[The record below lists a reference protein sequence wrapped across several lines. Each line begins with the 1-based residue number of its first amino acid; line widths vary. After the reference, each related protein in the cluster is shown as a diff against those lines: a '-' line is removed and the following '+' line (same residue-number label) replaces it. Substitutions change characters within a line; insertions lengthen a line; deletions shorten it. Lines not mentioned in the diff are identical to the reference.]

1 MRKEGIS
8 LMEVKV
14 LLDSINPYT
23 GVRLTTLHCVYP
35 QFIHQQVLTHRMF
48 SRNSSSL
55 RAISFN
61 RSSEEFE
68 IVYPTWTEEKK
79 GMQGSLVTDSD
90 KLFSANAHI
99 EAMYREVLERC
110 KILESLGI
118 HHQDINNYLR
128 PFQNIHTVI
137 TATDFENFFNQRL
150 HESTKPD
157 MRRLAWLIYQALEES
172 EPRED
177 DKHLPLMTDFEEG
190 LWSYYDYTMREYQ
203 LISAARLARISYF
216 KWQDDPQKDLELAKK
231 LIENQHPSPF
241 EHIAFAQQD
250 DQYYANFK
258 SWKQLRHILG
268 V

>member
-1 MRKEGIS
+1 
-8 LMEVKV
+8 MEVKV
-14 LLDSINPYT
+14 LLDSVNPYT
-23 GVRLTTLHCVYP
+23 GTRLTTLHCVYP

-61 RSSEEFE
+61 RASEEFE

-79 GMQGSLVTDSD
+79 GMQGSLVTEEKSI
-90 KLFSANAHI
+90 LSAESYLRCMHKD
-99 EAMYREVLERC
+99 VLYWC
-110 KILESLGI
+110 KKMGDLGI

-137 TATDFENFFNQRL
+137 TATDFENFFQQRL

-157 MRRLAWLIYQALEES
+157 MQQLAQLIYDALKES
-172 EPRED
+172 KPEQTTW
-177 DKHLPLMTDFEEG
+177 HTPLINDLLEST
-190 LWSYYDYTMREYQ
+190 YTNKQLE

-231 LIENQHPSPF
+231 LIENNHPSPF
-241 EHIAFAQQD
+241 EHVAFAQQD
-250 DQYYANFK
+250 NEYYGNFK

>member
-1 MRKEGIS
+1 
-8 LMEVKV
+8 MEVKV
-14 LLDSINPYT
+14 LLDSLNPYT
-23 GVRLTTLHCVYP
+23 GTRLTTLHCVYP

-55 RAISFN
+55 RAISFD
-61 RSSEEFE
+61 RASEEFE
-68 IVYPTWTEEKK
+68 VVYPTWTEEKK
-79 GMQGSLVTDSD
+79 GMQGRVVTDQ
-90 KLFSANAHI
+90 KTIQRANQ
-99 EAMYREVLERC
+99 VLEMM
-110 KILESLGI
+110 KESLEDYCNLLLEIGV

-137 TATDFENFFNQRL
+137 TATDWSNFFQQRL

-157 MRRLAWLIYQALEES
+157 MQQLAQLIYDALEES
-172 EPRED
+172 KPEETIW
-177 DKHLPLMTDFEEG
+177 HTPLISDLLEST
-190 LWSYYDYTMREYQ
+190 YTNKQLE

-231 LIENQHPSPF
+231 LIENKHPSPF

-258 SWKQLRHILG
+258 SWKQLRKVLEI
-268 V
+268 

>member
-1 MRKEGIS
+1 
-8 LMEVKV
+8 MEVKV
-14 LLDSINPYT
+14 LLDSVNPYT
-23 GVRLTTLHCVYP
+23 NVRLTTLHCVYP

-55 RAISFN
+55 RAISFD
-61 RSSEEFE
+61 RADSEFDT
-68 IVYPTWTEEKK
+68 VYPTWTLEKK
-79 GMQGSLVTDSD
+79 GMQGPLVEDFKT
-90 KLFSANAHI
+90 KLMADCIVDEMDNFVSSRCA
-99 EAMYREVLERC
+99 RLE
-110 KILESLGI
+110 ELGI

-137 TATDFENFFNQRL
+137 TATDFENFFQQRL

-157 MRRLAWLIYQALEES
+157 MQRLAQLIYDALEES
-172 EPRED
+172 KPEETIW
-177 DKHLPLMTDFEEG
+177 HTPLISDLLEST
-190 LWSYYDYTMREYQ
+190 YTNKQLE

-231 LIENQHPSPF
+231 LIENNHPSPF

-250 DQYYANFK
+250 NEYYGNFK

>member
-1 MRKEGIS
+1 
-8 LMEVKV
+8 MEVKV

-61 RSSEEFE
+61 RASEEFE

-79 GMQGSLVTDSD
+79 GMRGKVIKQESKIDL
-90 KLFSANAHI
+90 ANSIVDCMSNAVRKYCY
-99 EAMYREVLERC
+99 ELEM
-110 KILESLGI
+110 LGI

-137 TATDFENFFNQRL
+137 TATDWTNFFSQRL

-157 MRRLAWLIYQALEES
+157 MQRLAWLIYYALEES
-172 EPRED
+172 KPLRITFHIPLVD
-177 DKHLPLMTDFEEG
+177 DLQKDFPFDK
-190 LWSYYDYTMREYQ
+190 YDYPGEDLP

-216 KWQDDPQKDLELAKK
+216 KWQDDQEKDLQLAKK

-250 DQYYANFK
+250 DNYYANFK
-258 SWKQLRHILG
+258 SWKQLRKVLEI
-268 V
+268 

>member
-1 MRKEGIS
+1 
-8 LMEVKV
+8 MEVKV
-14 LLDSINPYT
+14 LLDSVNPYT
-23 GVRLTTLHCVYP
+23 GTRLTTLHCVYP

-61 RSSEEFE
+61 RASEEFE

-79 GMQGSLVTDSD
+79 GMQGEVIKQESKIDL
-90 KLFSANAHI
+90 ANSIVDCMSNAVRKYCY
-99 EAMYREVLERC
+99 ELEM
-110 KILESLGI
+110 LGI

-157 MRRLAWLIYQALEES
+157 MQRLAWLIYYALEES
-172 EPRED
+172 KPEKAYD
-177 DKHLPLMTDFEEG
+177 HIPLLSSELIKDVSFTFKQK
-190 LWSYYDYTMREYQ
+190 Q

-250 DQYYANFK
+250 NQYYANFK
-258 SWKQLRHILG
+258 SWKQLRKVLEI
-268 V
+268 

>member
-1 MRKEGIS
+1 
-8 LMEVKV
+8 MEVKV

-23 GVRLTTLHCVYP
+23 GTRLTTLHCVYP

-55 RAISFN
+55 RAISYN
-61 RSSEEFE
+61 RTLKEFDL
-68 IVYPTWTEEKK
+68 VYPQWTLEKK
-79 GMQGSLVTDSD
+79 GMSGEGVTDQIVIEE
-90 KLFSANAHI
+90 ANS
-99 EAMYREVLERC
+99 VLEEMFKLVQEKCDELNR
-110 KILESLGI
+110 LGI

-150 HESTKPD
+150 HETTKPD
-157 MRRLAWLIYQALEES
+157 MQRLAWLIYYSLEES
-172 EPRED
+172 KPSDCMQHIPMVED
-177 DKHLPLMTDFEEG
+177 IRGKEFLVSDV
-190 LWSYYDYTMREYQ
+190 Q

-216 KWQDDPQKDLELAKK
+216 KWQDDTQKDLELAKK
-231 LIENQHPSPF
+231 LVENQHPSPF

-250 DQYYANFK
+250 DNYYANFK
-258 SWKQLRHILG
+258 SWKQLRHTLG

>member
-1 MRKEGIS
+1 
-8 LMEVKV
+8 MEVKV
-14 LLDSINPYT
+14 LLDSLNPYT
-23 GVRLTTLHCVYP
+23 GTRLTTLHCVYP

-55 RAISFN
+55 RAISFD
-61 RSSEEFE
+61 RASEEFE

-79 GMQGSLVTDSD
+79 GMQGPIQDD
-90 KLFSANAHI
+90 KELIDYANSCV
-99 EAMYREVLERC
+99 ERMYKAVMLEC
-110 KILESLGI
+110 NNLKDWGI

-157 MRRLAWLIYQALEES
+157 MQRLAQLIYDALENS
-172 EPRED
+172 YPED
-177 DKHLPLMTDFEEG
+177 RYRHIPMIDDIKWIGKFSWDEI
-190 LWSYYDYTMREYQ
+190 Q

-231 LIENQHPSPF
+231 LIENNHPSPF

-250 DQYYANFK
+250 NEYYGNFK

>member
-1 MRKEGIS
+1 
-8 LMEVKV
+8 MEVKV

-61 RSSEEFE
+61 RASEEFE

-157 MRRLAWLIYQALEES
+157 MQRLAWLIYYALEES
-172 EPRED
+172 KPLRRTFHIPLVD
-177 DKHLPLMTDFEEG
+177 DLQKDFPFDK
-190 LWSYYDYTMREYQ
+190 YDYPGEDLP

-216 KWQDDPQKDLELAKK
+216 KWQDDPNKDLQLAKK
-231 LIENQHPSPF
+231 LVENQHPSPF

-250 DQYYANFK
+250 DNYYANFK
-258 SWKQLRHILG
+258 SWKQLRHTLG

>member
-1 MRKEGIS
+1 
-8 LMEVKV
+8 MEVKV

-61 RSSEEFE
+61 RASEEFE

-79 GMQGSLVTDSD
+79 GMQGPIETDEVTVEIAD
-90 KLFSANAHI
+90 NI
-99 EAMYREVLERC
+99 VYEMYHDILNGCLKLER
-110 KILESLGI
+110 LGI

-157 MRRLAWLIYQALEES
+157 MQRLAWLIYYALEDSKPIE
-172 EPRED
+172 RIN
-177 DKHLPLMTDFEEG
+177 HLPMLSDFYNSVGDFHFSETFSGVE
-190 LWSYYDYTMREYQ
+190 LQ

-258 SWKQLRHILG
+258 SWKQLRHTLG

>member
-1 MRKEGIS
+1 
-8 LMEVKV
+8 MEVKV
-14 LLDSINPYT
+14 LLDSVNPYT
-23 GVRLTTLHCVYP
+23 GTRLTTLHCVYP

-61 RSSEEFE
+61 RASEEFE

-79 GMQGSLVTDSD
+79 GMQGSTITQKSKIDLADSIVECMY
-90 KLFSANAHI
+90 NAVRK
-99 EAMYREVLERC
+99 YCFDLEN
-110 KILESLGI
+110 LGV

-137 TATDFENFFNQRL
+137 TATDWSNFFQQRL

-157 MRRLAWLIYQALEES
+157 MQHLAQLIYDALENS
-172 EPRED
+172 YPED
-177 DKHLPLMTDFEEG
+177 RYRHIPMIEDIKWIGKFSWDEI
-190 LWSYYDYTMREYQ
+190 Q

-216 KWQDDPQKDLELAKK
+216 KWQDDPQKDLELANK
-231 LIENQHPSPF
+231 LIENNHPSPF

-250 DQYYANFK
+250 NEYYANFK
-258 SWKQLRHILG
+258 SWKQLRKVLEI
-268 V
+268 

>member
-1 MRKEGIS
+1 
-8 LMEVKV
+8 MEVKV
-14 LLDSINPYT
+14 LLDSVNPYT
-23 GVRLTTLHCVYP
+23 NVRLTTLHCVYP

-55 RAISFN
+55 RAISFD
-61 RSSEEFE
+61 RASEEFE

-79 GMQGSLVTDSD
+79 GMQGNIITDED
-90 KLFSANAHI
+90 KQDLASSYVDC
-99 EAMYREVLERC
+99 MYNDVRHWC
-110 KILESLGI
+110 KKLESLGV

-137 TATDFENFFNQRL
+137 TATDFENFFQQRL

-157 MRRLAWLIYQALEES
+157 MQRLAQLIYTALEES
-172 EPRED
+172 KP
-177 DKHLPLMTDFEEG
+177 EENCHHAPMLND
-190 LWSYYDYTMREYQ
+190 LWDSTFSNEQLY

-231 LIENQHPSPF
+231 LIENNHPSPF

-250 DQYYANFK
+250 NEYYGNFK